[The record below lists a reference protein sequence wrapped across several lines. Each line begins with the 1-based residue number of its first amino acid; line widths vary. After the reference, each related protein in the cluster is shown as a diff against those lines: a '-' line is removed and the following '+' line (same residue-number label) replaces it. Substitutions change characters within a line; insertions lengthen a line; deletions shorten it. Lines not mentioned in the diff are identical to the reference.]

1 MKLKTII
8 VTVIVLAALSAV
20 AYVARRPEAPAAAD
34 ARVQQPLLDPAK
46 AEKIGKVR
54 FADAGKQIELTR
66 QGDGSWRVTSY
77 HDLPADFGKLSGF
90 IASLTE
96 AKIQRLVTSN
106 ADRIGRLEFKDTRI
120 DLLDSAGQ
128 SIFGVIL
135 GKTPE
140 TGGGRFVRFG
150 DEQKAYLASLNAWLD
165 TEGKNWANAE
175 LLSLKADDI
184 AKVEIPFAEGGPLTV
199 SRAKKDE
206 AWKADKTPAGQQV
219 KADKVSALLSSL
231 GTVRFSDT
239 TAPDDASVAPAKAN
253 LRTFKV
259 TTFDNKT
266 VSIALGRKPEEKKLK
281 PVTPATDGKSGPA
294 ALGSLAELGK
304 KDDKKDAAQ
313 PGAEKKDDKP
323 LAPEFETIP
332 AGPVFAFIT
341 HSDTAAPVNGLMQKR
356 AYQISDYTFTGLP
369 QKAEELFEAAP
380 AAPAPAPE
388 AKPAA
393 TK

>member
-8 VTVIVLAALSAV
+8 VTVLVLAALSAV
-20 AYVARRPEAPAAAD
+20 AYLARRPEAPVSAD
-34 ARVQQPLLDPAK
+34 TRVQQPLLEGSK
-46 AEKIGKVR
+46 AEKAAKVR
-54 FADAGKQIELTR
+54 FSDAGKQIELTR

-96 AKIQRLVTSN
+96 AKIQRLVTTN
-106 ADRIGRLEFKDTRI
+106 ADRISRLEFKDTRI
-120 DLLDSAGQ
+120 EVLDGAGQ
-128 SIFGVIL
+128 AVFKVTL

-184 AKVEIPFAEGGPLTV
+184 AKVEIPFAEGGPITV
-199 SRAKKDE
+199 SRTKKEDP
-206 AWKADKTPAGQQV
+206 WKADKTPVGQQV
-219 KADKVSALLSSL
+219 KADKVSALLGSL

-239 TAPDDASVAPAKAN
+239 TAPDDATVAPAKAN

-259 TTFDNKT
+259 TTFDNKS

-281 PVTPATDGKSGPA
+281 PMTPATDGKSGPA

-304 KDDKKDAAQ
+304 KDERKDPTQ
-313 PGAEKKDDKP
+313 PGSDKKDDKP

-332 AGPVFAFIT
+332 AGPVFAFIS
-341 HSDTAAPVNGLMQKR
+341 HSEATAPVNALMQKR
-356 AYQISDYTFTGLP
+356 AYQISEYTFTGLP

-380 AAPAPAPE
+380 AAPAPAPD